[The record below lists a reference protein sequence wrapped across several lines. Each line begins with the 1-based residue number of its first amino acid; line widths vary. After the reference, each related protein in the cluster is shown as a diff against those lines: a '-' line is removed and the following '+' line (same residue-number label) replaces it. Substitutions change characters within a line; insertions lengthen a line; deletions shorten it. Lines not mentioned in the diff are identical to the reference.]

1 MGDGPS
7 GELLALVKRLGL
19 ATPEKVQSVLRRAT
33 RLARGLPLFDSVWI
47 DALAQARI
55 LTPFQA
61 EQINA
66 GKGASLLVEDFV
78 LYAPL
83 RSPAYAQL
91 FEARGRATRAGGP
104 RPPPSPSSCRGD
116 R

>member
-83 RSPAYAQL
+83 RTAIDSAIHNIHRCESVCSL
-91 FEARGRATRAGGP
+91 FDQVPTLF
-104 RPPPSPSSCRGD
+104 D
-116 R
+116 